1 MTGHPDDEAF
11 LDTLP
16 FDSAGWLCCTRCD
29 DPAATVVV
37 GSIDSSSGPGYD
49 IRHCRGCIGVHL
61 ARARAAAQGRGQRFT
76 PSMPEQERL

>member
-29 DPAATVVV
+29 DPAA
-37 GSIDSSSGPGYD
+37 
-49 IRHCRGCIGVHL
+49 IGVHL